1 MMGELIALLFLA
13 RDLAHRAH
21 LKVTGPGSYAAHAA
35 LGDFYGGILGHA
47 DSIAEAYQG
56 ATETLLDIP
65 LLDGALPDNFTSG
78 AQFIPVL
85 RQHLEWIKANRYSA
99 APREETAIQNI
110 IDETVALYQS
120 TIYKLRFLA

>member
-21 LKVTGPGSYAAHAA
+21 LKVSGPGSYAAHGA
-35 LGDFYGGILGHA
+35 LGDFYGAIPGLA

-56 ATETLLDIP
+56 ATETLLEIP
-65 LLDGALPDNFTSG
+65 LLDGELPAGFSSG

-85 RQHLEWIKANRYSA
+85 REHLEWIKANRYSA
-99 APREETAIQNI
+99 VPREETAIHNI
-110 IDETVALYQS
+110 IDEAVALYQS